1 MRMLNVTGFVWM
13 GRQATYVYCRVC
25 TVQAVSPR
33 NCVLVF
39 EVTFYE
45 GSFSSPLSHHSEKKD
60 LGLSAQIAVT
70 PGTFSA
76 LSLSDCAK

>member
-1 MRMLNVTGFVWM
+1 MFDVTGFVWL

-33 NCVLVF
+33 NCVLIF

-45 GSFSSPLSHHSEKKD
+45 GSFPISLSHHPEKKE

-70 PGTFSA
+70 PGTSSA
-76 LSLSDCAK
+76 LSLGDCAK